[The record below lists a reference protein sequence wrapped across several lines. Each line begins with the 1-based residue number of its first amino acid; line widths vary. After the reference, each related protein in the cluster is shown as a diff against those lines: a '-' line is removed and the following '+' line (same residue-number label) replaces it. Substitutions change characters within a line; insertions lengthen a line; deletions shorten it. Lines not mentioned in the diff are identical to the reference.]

1 MSLRAV
7 ELHKD
12 FETAAGTIEI
22 LRGLHLEV
30 AAGETLA
37 VLGES
42 GSGKSTLLSLLA
54 GLDSPTRGDVEIDG
68 RSLGAM
74 NERELAEFRGR
85 ELGIVFQQFHLMG
98 GLSALE
104 NVALPLELQGEA
116 DALERARDALE
127 QVGLSARGDH
137 LPARLSGG
145 ECQRVAIAR
154 ATVVEPA
161 LLLADE
167 PSGSLDRRTGAAVNA
182 LLFDLVARRG
192 TTLVLVTHSEALAAA
207 CDRRLHLEDG
217 RLHAR

>member
-1 MSLRAV
+1 MS
-7 ELHKD
+7 E
-12 FETAAGTIEI
+12 G
-22 LRGLHLEV
+22 
-30 AAGETLA
+30 
-37 VLGES
+37 
-42 GSGKSTLLSLLA
+42 
-54 GLDSPTRGDVEIDG
+54 
-68 RSLGAM
+68 
-74 NERELAEFRGR
+74 ELAAFRGR

-104 NVALPLELQGEA
+104 NVALPLELQGTA
-116 DALERARDALE
+116 DALTRARDALD
-127 QVGLSARGDH
+127 QVGLSPRGDH

-154 ATVVEPA
+154 AIVVEPA

-167 PSGSLDRRTGAAVNA
+167 PSGSLDRRTGDAVNA

-192 TTLVLVTHSEALAAA
+192 TTLVLVTHSQALAEA

>member
-1 MSLRAV
+1 MSVRAV

-12 FETAAGTIEI
+12 FETPSGPIEVLAG
-22 LRGLHLEV
+22 LDLEV

-54 GLDSPTRGDVEIDG
+54 GLDAPTRGDVQIDG
-68 RSLGAM
+68 RSLVAM
-74 NERELAEFRGR
+74 SEGELAAFRGR
-85 ELGIVFQQFHLMG
+85 ELGIVFQQFHLMA

-104 NVALPLELQGEA
+104 NVALPLELQGRR

-127 QVGLSARGDH
+127 QVGLSSRADH

-167 PSGSLDRRTGAAVNA
+167 PSGSLDRRTGEAVNA

-192 TTLVLVTHSEALAAA
+192 TTLVLVTHSETLAAA
-207 CDRRLHLEDG
+207 CDRRLQLEDG

>member
-12 FETAAGTIEI
+12 FETAAGRIEI
-22 LRGLHLEV
+22 LSGLELEV

-68 RSLGAM
+68 RSLGRMSEA
-74 NERELAEFRGR
+74 ELAAFRGR
-85 ELGIVFQQFHLMG
+85 ELGIVFQQFHLMA

-104 NVALPLELQGEA
+104 NVALPLELQGQA
-116 DALERARDALE
+116 DALERARVALE

-154 ATVVEPA
+154 ATVVEPS

-167 PSGSLDRRTGAAVNA
+167 PSGSLDRRTGEAVNE

-192 TTLVLVTHSEALAAA
+192 TTLVLVTHSEALAGA

>member
-1 MSLRAV
+1 MSVRAV

-12 FETAAGTIEI
+12 FETPSGPIEVLAG
-22 LRGLHLEV
+22 LDLEV

-54 GLDSPTRGDVEIDG
+54 GLDAPTRGDVQIDG

-74 NERELAEFRGR
+74 SEGELAAFRGR
-85 ELGIVFQQFHLMG
+85 ELGIVFQQFHLMA

-104 NVALPLELQGEA
+104 NVALPLELQGRR

-127 QVGLSARGDH
+127 QVGLSSRADH

-167 PSGSLDRRTGAAVNA
+167 PSGSLDRRTGEAVNA

-207 CDRRLHLEDG
+207 CDRRLQLEDG

>member
-7 ELHKD
+7 DLHKY
-12 FETAAGTIEI
+12 FETAAGRIEI
-22 LRGLHLEV
+22 LRGLDLEV
-30 AAGETLA
+30 AAGEPLA

-54 GLDSPTRGDVEIDG
+54 GLDAPTRGDVEIDG

-74 NERELAEFRGR
+74 SEGELAAFRGR

-104 NVALPLELQGEA
+104 NVALPLELQGTA
-116 DALERARDALE
+116 DALTRARDALD
-127 QVGLSARGDH
+127 QVGLSPRGDH

-154 ATVVEPA
+154 AIVVEPA

-167 PSGSLDRRTGAAVNA
+167 PSGSLDRRTGDAVNA

-192 TTLVLVTHSEALAAA
+192 TTLVLVTHSQALAEA